1 MLMTNRG
8 SYRID
13 LQGWP
18 NLTTPHL
25 VLIARDGALPTQAI
39 NTMDELDEYAGAGYT
54 GGFGGASRQVPAN
67 LAVAE
72 DDANNR
78 SEMTFDAPTFTGVNG
93 PDPIA
98 PVLVLIEEIT
108 NDAGSHVIGFFP
120 VKTTANELAVTAA
133 SNANP
138 SSWTTAS
145 DHGLTTNDWIYVE
158 GFAGGTWDAAVNGK
172 FFKVTVVDADEFTVQ
187 GLDGTSLG
195 TATFATA
202 KIYRPIPMNGADVTL
217 TPNAEGVA
225 QSETVV
231 GAVTS

>member
-18 NLTTPHL
+18 NLTNPR
-25 VLIARDGALPTQAI
+25 LILLARDGALPTQAI
-39 NTMDELDEYAGAGYT
+39 NTVSELDEYAGPGYN
-54 GGFGGASRQVPAN
+54 GGFGGTSRETPAN
-67 LAVAE
+67 LAVSE
-72 DDANNR
+72 DDAGNR
-78 SEMTFDAPTFTGVNG
+78 SEMTFDAVTFSAVNG

-98 PVLVLIEEIT
+98 PGVALVEEIAS
-108 NDAGSHVIGFFP
+108 DAASHVISFHP

-133 SNANP
+133 SNDNP

-145 DHGLTTNDWIYVE
+145 AHGLTTNDWIYVE
-158 GFAGGTWDAAVNGK
+158 GFAGGTWDGAVNGR

-195 TATFATA
+195 TATLTNA

-217 TPNAEGVA
+217 TPNAEGVV
-225 QSETVV
+225 QSQTVV